1 MANKKQTS
9 RKIATTASKALSSGK
24 TSSKTKKL
32 AGSALSQARGRR
44 SKKKS

>member
-9 RKIATTASKALSSGK
+9 RHVATSASKALRSGS

-32 AGSALSQARGRR
+32 AGSALSQARGGR
-44 SKKKS
+44 SKRK